1 MIELQV
7 SPTLTNEQMNQL
19 FSSAWPNHKP
29 RDFRPLLERSL
40 EYIATFDQAKL
51 VGFVN
56 IAWDGGVHGFILDTT
71 VHVEYQR
78 QGIGLMLLD
87 EAKRIAEQHKLEWL
101 HVDFLPEYESFYR
114 KAGYESILAGLL
126 EI

>member
-1 MIELQV
+1 MITTQI
-7 SPTLTNEQMNQL
+7 SPELTNEQMNTL
-19 FSSAWPNHKP
+19 FSSAWPSHKP

-40 EYIATFDQAKL
+40 AYVATFDQSTL

-71 VHVEYQR
+71 VHADYQR
-78 QGIGLMLLD
+78 QGIGLMLLK
-87 EAKRIAEQHKLEWL
+87 EAKRIAEQHNLEWL

-114 KAGYESILAGLL
+114 KAGYRPTLAGLL